1 MSRMIRSGAII
12 SAMTMISR
20 VLGLA
25 RDAVI
30 AHYFVIGGALDAFF
44 VAFRIPNLLRRLFAE
59 GAFSLAFVPVLSEYR
74 ETKSKEALKDLIDH
88 VAGALT
94 IILLVMSVIGVI
106 AAPLIINLFTVFAT
120 EASDTRAELAVT
132 LLRITFPYILFISL
146 TAFLS
151 GILNTFKQF
160 AIPAFTPVLL
170 NLVMIGAAL
179 WWAPSFEEPVKALA
193 WGVFIGGIV
202 QLLFQLP
209 ALVKLG
215 LVPRFRYQKAH
226 AGVKKIT
233 KLMIPA
239 LFGSSVAQVNILIN
253 TAIAYALVSGS
264 VSWLY
269 FSDRFV
275 ELPLALIG
283 VAIGTVILPKLS
295 GDFAKGSANKAGEAF
310 SSTLSWAIRLSLLV
324 GIPAMVGLILLAKPI
339 LATVINNGVNTWHD
353 VEMASLS
360 LMTYSLGL
368 PAFILV
374 KVLAPGFYSRQDTKT
389 PVKIGIIAMF
399 ANMLLSLIIVLPWYK
414 LGYVGA
420 HAGLALA
427 TALAAYI
434 NAGMLFYQLK
444 KQNIYQP
451 DKGFRAQWV
460 KNLLQVTVATVAM
473 IGVVWFLNPSDNWW
487 QDSGLWVKIG
497 RLFVLI
503 IAAII
508 TYFGTLFVLGV
519 KKSTV
524 LA

>member
-1 MSRMIRSGAII
+1 MSRVIRSGAMI

-20 VLGLA
+20 ILGLV
-25 RDAVI
+25 RDAVL
-30 AHYFVIGGALDAFF
+30 AHYFVIGSALDAFF

-59 GAFSLAFVPVLSEYR
+59 GAFSLAFVPVLSQYR
-74 ETKSKEALKDLIDH
+74 ETRSKEDLKDLIDH
-88 VAGALT
+88 VAGALA
-94 IILLVMSVIGVI
+94 IILLIISVIGVV
-106 AAPLIINLFTVFAT
+106 AAPLIINMFTYFAN
-120 EASDTRAELAVT
+120 EVADTRIDLATT

-151 GILNTFKQF
+151 GILNTYKQF

-170 NLVMIGAAL
+170 NLVMIAAAL
-179 WWAPSFEEPVKALA
+179 WWAPSFEEPVEALA
-193 WGVFIGGIV
+193 WGVFIGGVV
-202 QLLFQLP
+202 QLLFQVP
-209 ALVKLG
+209 ALVRLG
-215 LVPRFRYQKAH
+215 LVPRFRYKKAH

-295 GDFAKGSANKAGEAF
+295 GDHANKAGQAF
-310 SSTLSWAIRLSLLV
+310 SSTLSWAIRLALLV
-324 GIPAMVGLILLAKPI
+324 GIPSMVGLILLAKPI

-353 VEMASLS
+353 VEMASMS

-399 ANMLLSLIIVLPWYK
+399 FNMLLSLVIVLPWYK
-414 LGYVGA
+414 MGYVGA

-427 TALAAYI
+427 SALAAYV

-444 KQNIYQP
+444 KQKIYQP
-451 DKGFRAQWV
+451 NNTTKALWV
-460 KNLLQVTVATVAM
+460 QNLIKIAIAVLVMVAV
-473 IGVVWFLNPSDNWW
+473 IWFINPEDSWW
-487 QDSGLWVKIG
+487 QASSLWVKIG
-497 RLFVLI
+497 RLLALVILSIVAYFGSLLVMGVRKNSLI
-503 IAAII
+503 I
-508 TYFGTLFVLGV
+508 
-519 KKSTV
+519 
-524 LA
+524 

>member
-1 MSRMIRSGAII
+1 MSRMIRSGAAI

-20 VLGLA
+20 VLGLV
-25 RDAVI
+25 RDAVL
-30 AHYFVIGGALDAFF
+30 ANYFVIGGALDAFF

-59 GAFSLAFVPVLSEYR
+59 GAFSLAFVPVLSEYKQTR
-74 ETKSKEALKDLIDH
+74 SKEDLKDLIDH
-88 VAGALT
+88 VAGSLA
-94 IILLVMSVIGVI
+94 IILLVISVIGII
-106 AAPLIINLFTVFAT
+106 AAPFIINLFTVFVT
-120 EASDTRAELAVT
+120 EGSETRPELAVS

-151 GILNTFKQF
+151 GILNTYRQF

-170 NLVMIGAAL
+170 NIVMIAAAV
-179 WWAPSFEEPVKALA
+179 WWAPSFDEPVKALA

-209 ALVKLG
+209 ALVRLG
-215 LVPRFRYQKAH
+215 LVPRFRYKKAH
-226 AGVKKIT
+226 TGVKKIT

-295 GDFAKGSANKAGEAF
+295 GDHANKASEAF
-310 SSTLSWAIRLSLLV
+310 SSTLSWAMRLALLV

-339 LATVINNGVNTWHD
+339 LATVIDNGVNNWND
-353 VEMASLS
+353 VEMASMS

-389 PVKIGIIAMF
+389 PVRIGIIAMF
-399 ANMLLSLIIVLPWYK
+399 SNMLLSLIIVLPWYK
-414 LGYVGA
+414 MGYVGA

-444 KQNIYQP
+444 KQGIYQP
-451 DKGFRAQWV
+451 SKTIKTGWI
-460 KNLLQVTVATVAM
+460 KNLLQISIAVIAM
-473 IGVVWFLNPSDNWW
+473 VMVIWLINPSDIWW
-487 QDSGLWVKIG
+487 QDASIWPKAGK
-497 RLFVLI
+497 LFLLV
-503 IAAII
+503 IASIA
-508 TYFGTLFVLGV
+508 TYFSTLFAIGV
-519 KKSTV
+519 RKRSIT
-524 LA
+524 A

>member
-1 MSRMIRSGAII
+1 MIRSGAMI

-20 VLGLA
+20 VLGLV
-25 RDAVI
+25 RDAVL
-30 AHYFVIGGALDAFF
+30 ANYFVIGGALDAFF

-59 GAFSLAFVPVLSEYR
+59 GAFSLAFVPVLSQYK
-74 ETKSKEALKDLIDH
+74 ETRSKEDLKDLIDH
-88 VAGALT
+88 VAGALLG
-94 IILLVMSVIGVI
+94 ILLIISVIGVI
-106 AAPLIINLFTVFAT
+106 AAPFIISLFTVFAT
-120 EASDTRAELAVT
+120 DGSETRPELAVM

-151 GILNTFKQF
+151 GILNTYKQF

-170 NLVMIGAAL
+170 NLVMISAAV

-209 ALVKLG
+209 ALMKLG
-215 LVPRFRYQKAH
+215 LVPRFKYKKAH
-226 AGVKKIT
+226 TGVKKIT

-283 VAIGTVILPKLS
+283 VAIGTVILPKLA
-295 GDFAKGSANKAGEAF
+295 GDHANKADEAF
-310 SSTLSWAIRLSLLV
+310 SSTLGWAMRLVLLV

-339 LATVINNGVNTWHD
+339 LATVIDNGVNSWHD
-353 VEMASLS
+353 VEMASMS

-389 PVKIGIIAMF
+389 PVRIGIIAMF
-399 ANMLLSLIIVLPWYK
+399 SNMLLSLIIVLPWYK
-414 LGYVGA
+414 MEYVGA
-420 HAGLALA
+420 HSGLALA

-434 NAGMLFYQLK
+434 NAGMLFHQLK

-451 DKGFRAQWV
+451 KQGNNASWR
-460 KNLLQVTVATVAM
+460 KSLLQISVAIVTM
-473 IGVVWFLNPSDNWW
+473 IVVVLFINPDDNWW
-487 QDSGLWVKIG
+487 QDSGIWLKVG
-497 RLFVLI
+497 RLLLLVFASI
-503 IAAII
+503 IA
-508 TYFGTLFVLGV
+508 YFGTLYLLGV
-519 KKSTV
+519 RRNQ
-524 LA
+524 LLN

>member
-1 MSRMIRSGAII
+1 MSLMIRSGAMI

-20 VLGLA
+20 VLGLV
-25 RDAVI
+25 RDAVL

-59 GAFSLAFVPVLSEYR
+59 GAFSLAFVPVLSQYR
-74 ETKSKEALKDLIDH
+74 ETRSKEDLKDLIDH
-88 VAGALT
+88 VAGALA
-94 IILLVMSVIGVI
+94 IILLVISVIGMI
-106 AAPLIINLFTVFAT
+106 AAPWIIKLFTVFST
-120 EASDTRAELAVT
+120 EASDTRADLAVT

-151 GILNTFKQF
+151 GILNTYKQF

-170 NLVMIGAAL
+170 NVVMIAAAL
-179 WWAPSFEEPVKALA
+179 WWAPSFDEPVKALA

-215 LVPRFRYQKAH
+215 LVPRFRYKKAH
-226 AGVKKIT
+226 KGVKKIT
-233 KLMIPA
+233 RLMIPA

-295 GDFAKGSANKAGEAF
+295 GDHANKAGEAF

-353 VEMASLS
+353 VEMASMS

-399 ANMLLSLIIVLPWYK
+399 SNMLLSLVIVLPWYK
-414 LGYVGA
+414 MGYVGA

-444 KQNIYQP
+444 KQRIYQP
-451 DKGFRAQWV
+451 DKALKSVWV
-460 KNLLQVTVATVAM
+460 KNIIKITIAAIVMVV
-473 IGVVWFLNPSDNWW
+473 VVWLINPADSWW
-487 QDSGLWVKIG
+487 QDAGLWVKVG
-497 RLFVLI
+497 RLLALVV
-503 IAAII
+503 AAMVA
-508 TYFGTLFVLGV
+508 YFGALFALGV
-519 KKSTV
+519 RKSSLIT
-524 LA
+524 

>member
-1 MSRMIRSGAII
+1 MIRSGAMI

-20 VLGLA
+20 VLGLV
-25 RDAVI
+25 RDAVL
-30 AHYFVIGGALDAFF
+30 ANYFVIGGALDAFF

-88 VAGALT
+88 VAGALA
-94 IILLVMSVIGVI
+94 IILLIISVIGMI
-106 AAPLIINLFTVFAT
+106 GAPLIIKLFTVFAT
-120 EASDTRAELAVT
+120 EASDTRSELAVS

-170 NLVMIGAAL
+170 NVVMIAAAV

-202 QLLFQLP
+202 QLLFQIP

-215 LVPRFRYQKAH
+215 LVPRFRYKKAH
-226 AGVKKIT
+226 KGVKRIT

-295 GDFAKGSANKAGEAF
+295 GDHANKAGKAF
-310 SSTLSWAIRLSLLV
+310 SSTLSWAIRFSLLM
-324 GIPAMVGLILLAKPI
+324 GIPAMVGLIILAKPI
-339 LATVINNGVNTWHD
+339 LATVIDNGVNTWHD
-353 VEMASLS
+353 VEMASMS

-389 PVKIGIIAMF
+389 PVKIGIISMF
-399 ANMLLSLIIVLPWYK
+399 SNMLLSLIIVFPWYK
-414 LGYVGA
+414 MGYVGA

-427 TALAAYI
+427 TAMAAYI
-434 NAGMLFYQLK
+434 NAGLLFYQLK

-451 DKGFRAQWV
+451 DDSSKAGWV
-460 KNLLQVTVATVAM
+460 KNILRITVAAIVM
-473 IGVVWFLNPSDNWW
+473 ITVVWGINPVDSWW
-487 QDSGLWVKIG
+487 QDSGLLAKAG
-497 RLFVLI
+497 KLLI
-503 IAAII
+503 LVVAAIVA
-508 TYFGTLFVLGV
+508 YFGSLYLLGV
-519 KKSTV
+519 RKSSL

>member
-1 MSRMIRSGAII
+1 MIRSGAMI

-20 VLGLA
+20 VLGLV
-25 RDAVI
+25 RDAVL
-30 AHYFVIGGALDAFF
+30 ANYFVIGGALDAFF

-59 GAFSLAFVPVLSEYR
+59 GAFSLAFVPVLSQYR
-74 ETKSKEALKDLIDH
+74 ETRSKEDLKDLIDH
-88 VAGALT
+88 VAGALA
-94 IILLVMSVIGVI
+94 IILLIISVIGVV
-106 AAPLIINLFTVFAT
+106 AAPLIINMFTAFAT
-120 EASDTRAELAVT
+120 EASDTRADLAVT

-151 GILNTFKQF
+151 GILNTYKQF

-170 NLVMIGAAL
+170 NLVMIAAAL
-179 WWAPSFEEPVKALA
+179 WWAPSFDEPVKALA
-193 WGVFIGGIV
+193 WGVFIGGIF

-215 LVPRFRYQKAH
+215 LVPKFKYKKAH

-233 KLMIPA
+233 RLMIPA

-253 TAIAYALVSGS
+253 TVIAYALVSGS

-295 GDFAKGSANKAGEAF
+295 GDYAKGSANKAGEAF
-310 SSTLSWAIRLSLLV
+310 SSTLGWAIRLALLV

-353 VEMASLS
+353 VEMASMS

-399 ANMLLSLIIVLPWYK
+399 SNMLLSLVIVLPWYK
-414 LGYVGA
+414 MGYVGA

-444 KQNIYQP
+444 KQQIYQP
-451 DKGFRAQWV
+451 NQALKAVWV
-460 KNLLQVTVATVAM
+460 RSLVKIMIATVVMVA
-473 IGVVWFLNPSDNWW
+473 VVWTINPVDSWW
-487 QDSGLWVKIG
+487 QDSGLWSKIG
-497 RLFVLI
+497 RLLVLVVT
-503 IAAII
+503 AIVA
-508 TYFGTLFVLGV
+508 YFGALYALGIR
-519 KKSTV
+519 KKNI

>member
-1 MSRMIRSGAII
+1 MSRMIRSGVMI

-20 VLGLA
+20 VLGLV

-59 GAFSLAFVPVLSEYR
+59 GAFSLAFVPVLTEYR
-74 ETKSKEALKDLIDH
+74 EKKSKEALKDLIDH
-88 VAGALT
+88 VAGTLA
-94 IILLVMSVIGVI
+94 IILLVISVIGMI
-106 AAPLIINLFTVFAT
+106 AAPWIIKLFTVFAT
-120 EASDTRAELAVT
+120 EASDTRADLAIT

-151 GILNTFKQF
+151 GILNTYKQF

-170 NLVMIGAAL
+170 NLVMIAAAL
-179 WWAPSFEEPVKALA
+179 WWAPSFDEPVKALA

-215 LVPRFRYQKAH
+215 LVPRFRYKKAH
-226 AGVKKIT
+226 KGVKKIT
-233 KLMIPA
+233 RLMIPA

-295 GDFAKGSANKAGEAF
+295 GDVANNAGKEF

-324 GIPAMVGLILLAKPI
+324 AIPAMVGLILLAKPI

-353 VEMASLS
+353 VEMASMS

-399 ANMLLSLIIVLPWYK
+399 SNMLLSLVIVLPWYK
-414 LGYVGA
+414 MGYVGA
-420 HAGLALA
+420 HAGLALS

-444 KQNIYQP
+444 KQQIYQP
-451 DKGFRAQWV
+451 DKSLKAVWI
-460 KNLLQVTVATVAM
+460 KNLVKITIATMVMVA
-473 IGVVWFLNPSDNWW
+473 VVLLINPADSWW
-487 QDSGLWVKIG
+487 QDSGLWMKIG
-497 RLFVLI
+497 RLLALV
-503 IAAII
+503 IAAIVA
-508 TYFGTLFVLGV
+508 YFGSLYALGV
-519 KKSTV
+519 RKSSILT
-524 LA
+524 